1 MELDSQSS
9 SSKEAL
15 EGEAREERRRL
26 EGSLSALIDFGVAD
40 LEAAE
45 RILAGA
51 MSTTEEI
58 EAGTQRLRTNL
69 IWMALCLMN
78 SMIKCGESHSEYSIA
93 TFRAAIEANDA
104 NRTRELRLEELA
116 DAERARALLEVAL
129 TCEHRRN
136 EALEAERDAL
146 HAKAKAERD
155 ALRAEVESLSKA
167 LGLAE
172 GERAEVVAV
181 AASLQKRLGQE
192 RDATEAL
199 RAENAARAEN
209 EALRAQL
216 ADALAE
222 NRAAWAAWA
231 RALEKVL

>member
-146 HAKAKAERD
+146 
-155 ALRAEVESLSKA
+155 RAEVESLSKA

-181 AASLQKRLGQE
+181 AASLQKQLGKE